1 MNKKNEKNCT
11 SKDDFGEIL
20 CVRSI
25 ASLRA
30 ITYRVLPHPLTW
42 IQTFVY
48 VMKCRKSISIP
59 IEIIFKE
66 GTINTTYTANRLGYK

>member
-48 VMKCRKSISIP
+48 
-59 IEIIFKE
+59 
-66 GTINTTYTANRLGYK
+66 T